1 LSKKRRVFHIARE
14 LNISNEAVIEF
25 LGKKD
30 SSIKTQMSSVSDDL
44 YEEICQ
50 KYSKDSVGDGQGQGQ
65 DFRAQ
70 LKEKQMLEELRRN
83 RARMELE
90 ERLKVATQ
98 LAEERPQRKKQAEEK
113 AKREEE
119 EEKRRE
125 EEAKAR
131 REAEEAKKAQEA
143 EAKKEAAEKE
153 EETGEEEFSVVDMIS
168 RAKKEIDKQRDTAG
182 EPSKDKKA
190 KKSEPKVEKEK
201 KEAEEKKKET
211 KKKAEPQPTAKK
223 EAKAKKEEKDKTE
236 KKAKKEEEK
245 AKKEK
250 DKQKAQQE
258 EAKKKAPA
266 EGKAKRK
273 GKKKKKRKISEEE
286 IQESIKQTLA
296 AMDEGKPKR
305 RRRKQKEAKEESAVD
320 TDNVI
325 KVNEFVSAAELADL
339 MDVDA
344 NDVIKK
350 CLELGMMVSIN
361 QRLDMDTIM
370 AVADEFG
377 FEVEMVQDYGTE
389 ILDQYEESEIDES
402 TAKPRPPVIT
412 IMGHVDHGKTSL
424 LDHIRK
430 SNIIAGESGGIT
442 QHIGAY
448 EVEVNSKSIVFLDTP
463 GHEAFTAMRSRG
475 AQVTDLVVLIVAA
488 DDGVQPQTVEAINH
502 ALAAGVPIVVAI
514 NKIDKPNANQDNV
527 KKQLAD
533 HNILVEEWG
542 GKYQSV
548 EISAKTGKGVD
559 SLLDM
564 ILLEADLL
572 ELKANPNRRARGIII
587 ESELDKGKGPVATVL
602 VQNGTLEVGDLFIAG
617 QYSGKVR
624 AMYDER
630 LKKVEKAGPSTP
642 VQVIGFDGVPQ
653 AGDNL
658 IVMESER
665 EVREISS
672 KRQQLK
678 REQDFRRHRHTSLDQ
693 ISQRI
698 RFGEVRELNLI
709 IKADVDGS
717 IEALSDALMRLSN
730 EEVSV
735 NVIHKAVGGISESD
749 VLLASASD
757 AIIIGFQVRPTIQAR
772 DLAKREEIDIRLY
785 DIIYSAVE
793 DVKSALEGLLEPEIT
808 QELTATIEVR
818 DTFKVP
824 KVGTVAGC
832 YVVSGKASRHDFAKI
847 YRDDKLLNETKL
859 SSLKRFKDDVREVAS
874 GYECGIGLEGF
885 DDVKVGDIIETY
897 KEVKTERKL

>member
-1 LSKKRRVFHIARE
+1 MSKKRRVFHVARE

-30 SSIKTQMSSVSDDL
+30 KSIKSQMSAVPDDL
-44 YEEICQ
+44 YEAICQ
-50 KYSKDSVGDGQGQGQ
+50 KYSKDSADGEQV
-65 DFRAQ
+65 DFRTQ

-98 LAEERPQRKKQAEEK
+98 LAEERPQKIKKAEEKAKRDEEERKEQEAK

-119 EEKRRE
+119 ERKKKDAAAKQEAPSKDDEVAE
-125 EEAKAR
+125 EE
-131 REAEEAKKAQEA
+131 E
-143 EAKKEAAEKE
+143 
-153 EETGEEEFSVVDMIS
+153 SVVDMIS
-168 RAKKEIDKQRDTAG
+168 RAKKEIDQQG
-182 EPSKDKKA
+182 EEDK
-190 KKSEPKVEKEK
+190 K
-201 KEAEEKKKET
+201 KEARKP
-211 KKKAEPQPTAKK
+211 AR
-223 EAKAKKEEKDKTE
+223 AKAKKEEKKE
-236 KKAKKEEEK
+236 ERQPVEAKKKEEEK
-245 AKKEK
+245 ESKQKGKEKEKKPAEAKKEK
-250 DKQKAQQE
+250 E
-258 EAKKKAPA
+258 EEKKKAKEKKA
-266 EGKAKRK
+266 EPTSKKAKEDTGKGKRK

-286 IQESIKQTLA
+286 IQENIKQTLA
-296 AMDEGKPKR
+296 AMDDAKPKR
-305 RRRKQKEAKEESAVD
+305 RRRRQKETEDESVAES
-320 TDNVI
+320 DNVI
-325 KVNEFVSAAELADL
+325 KVNEYVSAAELADL
-339 MDVDA
+339 MEVDA
-344 NDVIKK
+344 NEVIKK

-377 FEVEMVQDYGTE
+377 FEVEIVQDYGAE
-389 ILDQYEESEIDES
+389 LIDQYEEDEVDEE
-402 TAKPRPPVIT
+402 TAQPRSPVVT

-448 EVEVNSKSIVFLDTP
+448 EVEVNSKSIAFLDTP

-475 AQVTDLVVLIVAA
+475 AQVTDLVILIVAA

-514 NKIDKPNANQDNV
+514 NKIDKPNANPDNV

-533 HNILVEEWG
+533 RNILVEEWG
-542 GKYQSV
+542 GKYQCV
-548 EISAKTGKGVD
+548 EISAKSGKGVD
-559 SLLDM
+559 NLLDM

-572 ELKANPNRRARGIII
+572 ELKANPNRRARGTII
-587 ESELDKGKGPVATVL
+587 ESKLDKGKGAIATVL
-602 VQNGTLEVGDLFIAG
+602 VQNGTLRVGDLFISG

-665 EVREISS
+665 EVKEISS

-678 REQDFRRHRHTSLDQ
+678 REQDFRRHRHVSLDQ

-698 RFGEVRELNLI
+698 RHGEVRELNLI

-717 IEALSDALMRLSN
+717 MEALSDALMQLSN
-730 EEVSV
+730 DEVSV
-735 NVIHKAVGGISESD
+735 SVIHKAVGGISESD

-772 DLAKREEIDIRLY
+772 EVAKREEIDIRLY
-785 DIIYSAVE
+785 DIIYAAVE

-808 QELTATIEVR
+808 QELTSTIEVR
-818 DTFKVP
+818 DIFKVP
-824 KVGTVAGC
+824 KIGTVAGC
-832 YVVSGKASRHDFAKI
+832 YVVSGKASRNDFAKI

-859 SSLKRFKDDVREVAS
+859 SSLKRFKDDVKEVAS

-885 DDVKVGDIIETY
+885 DDIKVGDVIETY